1 MKDERSPF
9 ISQHLYLSA
18 IAHTGLHLHF
28 SAIAPRHLSEP
39 QTADPSL
46 SRLNVGG

>member
-1 MKDERSPF
+1 MSRYRQS
-9 ISQHLYLSA
+9 
-18 IAHTGLHLHF
+18 GLKTLVHV
-28 SAIAPRHLSEP
+28 APRHLSEP